1 MSEIEVTYSQS
12 EQVNELV
19 AALAKAKLKYGEVL
33 KSKKN
38 TYTGSLYA
46 DLQDLM
52 NAAEHPLA
60 EEGLVVVHFPIE
72 RADVKKAGA
81 VTKLIHSSGQ
91 YFANQFLMPATGKAS
106 GGVEKMDA
114 QTVTGGVTYAKRCNY
129 GALVGLVGET
139 DDDGDSLADK
149 SNPAVDAPRPKTV
162 AAPPVSK
169 AKASQ
174 GQEPRPNEKPKAASN
189 TPLVAQNRLE
199 TGDPDNPRVS
209 MPPAE
214 KAHHEAEKP
223 AGPPKA
229 DISGDTKPPVSEA
242 KPVESKVSETPK
254 ADKKPDTGEKPT
266 KSQLDGY
273 INRVRDEIKPAL
285 EKAGLVPK
293 KNKTTG
299 QLLKDYIVFKFG
311 TEAKEL
317 NDLSVS
323 QWDAFLNHYEVTN
336 DNAAIVAEIEKG
348 N

>member
-1 MSEIEVTYSQS
+1 MSELEITYSQS

-19 AALAKAKLKYGEVL
+19 AALAKAKLKYGEVI
-33 KSKKN
+33 KSKRN

-149 SNPAVDAPRPKTV
+149 SNPAADAPRPKTV

-169 AKASQ
+169 AKANQ
-174 GQEPRPNEKPKAASN
+174 GQEPRPNEKAKTAPEPPPVAPAASQTN
-189 TPLVAQNRLE
+189 
-199 TGDPDNPRVS
+199 DPK
-209 MPPAE
+209 PPA
-214 KAHHEAEKP
+214 P
-223 AGPPKA
+223 AGPPANTAPVAEKA
-229 DISGDTKPPVSEA
+229 PAETS
-242 KPVESKVSETPK
+242 KPVESATSLPPK
-254 ADKKPDTGEKPT
+254 AVIPVPQGDKPT
-266 KSQLDGY
+266 KTQLDGY

-317 NDLSVS
+317 IDLSVS

-348 N
+348 S